1 MSDYNFFLES
11 TDYRRRFPKV
21 RGGWTKD
28 KIKRELKKIS
38 GKKSELIFHKEIAK
52 YDTPEE
58 FIENMCYH
66 GSGGYIGDLKPS
78 IVLGKTANF
87 GGGYE
92 DRYYGVSLSKD
103 KEIASGFTG
112 ASATGSVAPV
122 IIKRD
127 AKIKELP
134 NIKDA
139 CELEDIIEDL
149 WQEGIDV
156 VKIGEHSKPRSE
168 QEMCVLN
175 PTCIVVGRSES
186 FRVYQKA
193 KMPSLSK
200 EELTELW
207 LNSSEK
213 YKELAIESWEN
224 SNESFKAK
232 YGKEKSPETR
242 WNSKQQKIFDSH
254 QENVKKYK
262 ERTMSNDIKDYLNK
276 EEKISIKKKIK
287 P

>member
-1 MSDYNFFLES
+1 MSDYNIES
-11 TDYRRRFPKV
+11 TDYRTRFPKV

-28 KIKRELKKIS
+28 KIKRELKNIS
-38 GKKSELIFHKEIAK
+38 GKKSDLIFHKEIAK

-78 IVLGKTANF
+78 IVLGNTANF

-92 DRYYGVSLSKD
+92 DRYYAISLSKD

-134 NIKDA
+134 NITDA

-156 VKIGEHSKPRSE
+156 VKIGDHSKSSSE
-168 QEMCVLN
+168 QEICILN

-186 FRVYQKA
+186 FRVYQKE

-207 LNSSEK
+207 LSSSDK
-213 YKELAIESWEN
+213 YKELAIESWEI

-232 YGKEKSPETR
+232 YGREKSPETR
-242 WNSKQQKIFDSH
+242 WNSKQQRIFDYH
-254 QENVKKYK
+254 KENVEKYK
-262 ERTMSNDIKDYLNK
+262 ERSMSNDIKNYFGSNNK
-276 EEKISIKKKIK
+276 NKVQKKVK